1 MKKNSLVLF
10 SGALLFVAGCSTPV
24 EKNVP
29 YYVNAAEAQ
38 LTADINV
45 SDRAMRLYAAE
56 AKISPALANF
66 TAERGYFGGAVDE
79 LSIRV
84 AGAIAEIR
92 RQALDSHAPEHIKA
106 LETSAKL
113 HLHYS
118 AREQSILH
126 DIHSAN
132 YPGRDHAIWVL
143 ADNGDESALKTL
155 DGYLSAGAKGAYS
168 DVLSR
173 SEEALTL
180 SESMRRNEI
189 EVAVT
194 AAGFLEKIS
203 PEWKTYLTKIADNER
218 NSYAGAIALLSL
230 AKHDAVPAER
240 IADELKYQQRR
251 QAPQEMIAI
260 LIRALGESGSAKDV
274 LTLGK
279 YMESTDDITAID
291 AAGAIIKIDDR
302 LPKFRY

>member
-1 MKKNSLVLF
+1 MKKNSWLLVP
-10 SGALLFVAGCSTPV
+10 GAFLLVAGCSTPV

-38 LTADINV
+38 ITAGTNE
-45 SDRAMRLYAAE
+45 SDRATRLYAAE
-56 AKISPALANF
+56 AKISPVLANF
-66 TAERGYFGGAVDE
+66 TAERGYFSGAIDE

-84 AGAIAEIR
+84 AGAITEIR
-92 RQALDSHAPEHIKA
+92 RQALDSHAPEHIRA

-113 HLHYS
+113 HLRYNAS
-118 AREQSILH
+118 EKIVLNDIAILG
-126 DIHSAN
+126 
-132 YPGRDHAIWVL
+132 YPGKDHALWVL
-143 ADNGDESALKTL
+143 ADNGDAEALKKL
-155 DGYLSAGAKGAYS
+155 DVYLSNAAKGDYS

-173 SEEALTL
+173 PKEELTL
-180 SESMRRNEI
+180 SESARLNEI

-194 AAGFLEKIS
+194 AAGFLEELS
-203 PEWKTYLTKIADNER
+203 PEWKSYLTKIADNER
-218 NSYAGAIALLSL
+218 NSCTGAIALLSL
-230 AKHDAVPAER
+230 AKHNAVPAER
-240 IADELKYQQRR
+240 VAEELKYQQHR

-279 YMESTDDITAID
+279 YMESTDDITSID